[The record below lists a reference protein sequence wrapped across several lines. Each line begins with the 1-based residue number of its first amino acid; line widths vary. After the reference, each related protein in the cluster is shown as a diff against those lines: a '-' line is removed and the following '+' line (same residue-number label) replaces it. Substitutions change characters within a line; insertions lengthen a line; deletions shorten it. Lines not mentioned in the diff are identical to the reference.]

1 MLNFLKAFIV
11 TVVAVGTLAALTH
24 FTSVLLG
31 SVYSPVKTFVIASM
45 AMLYIIY
52 PTLFAVVASVPVK
65 DDKNKKP

>member
-1 MLNFLKAFIV
+1 MLNFLKAFVV
-11 TVVAVGTLAALTH
+11 TVVASGMLAALTY
-24 FTSVLLG
+24 FITVLLG
-31 SVYSPVKTFVIASM
+31 KNPSPVSVFVMASL